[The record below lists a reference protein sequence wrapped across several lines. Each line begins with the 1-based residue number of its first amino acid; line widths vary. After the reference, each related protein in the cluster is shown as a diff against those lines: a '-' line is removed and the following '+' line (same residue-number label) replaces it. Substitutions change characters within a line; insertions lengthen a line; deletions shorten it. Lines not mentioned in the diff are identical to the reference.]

1 MRRPDVSLLEN
12 FEGESASVAS
22 AFAALRATLR
32 SAPTPHGLLQRLGA
46 ALHEAWGQGAVRL

>member
-1 MRRPDVSLLEN
+1 MRRPDVFLLEN
-12 FEGESASVAS
+12 FEREPAAVAS

-32 SAPTPHGLLQRLGA
+32 SAPTPHGLLQRLAA